1 MNRYGELLKMIIIS
15 LSRKKILLGVR
26 IALGSTKIAKIKQRS
41 SSPFQDIIT
50 KKTGKNIT
58 NSQNKIQKSEQKT
71 SLQEGTETKKE
82 RGMPESNISSPT
94 LMSQDQQGETP
105 VVCREQTLNDNDPIH
120 GIRYTT
126 ELVD

>member
-1 MNRYGELLKMIIIS
+1 MNKYGELLKMIIIS
-15 LSRKKILLGVR
+15 LSRKKNLLGVRR

-71 SLQEGTETKKE
+71 SLQEGIETKKE
-82 RGMPESNISSPT
+82 RGMPEN
-94 LMSQDQQGETP
+94 
-105 VVCREQTLNDNDPIH
+105 
-120 GIRYTT
+120 
-126 ELVD
+126 